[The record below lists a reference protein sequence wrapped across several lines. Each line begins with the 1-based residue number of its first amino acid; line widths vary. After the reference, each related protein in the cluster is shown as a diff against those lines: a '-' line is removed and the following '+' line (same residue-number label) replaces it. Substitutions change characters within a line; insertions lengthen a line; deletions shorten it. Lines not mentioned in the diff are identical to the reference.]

1 LAADGPA
8 RLRHR
13 RRDRDRAAAAT
24 GRRRRG
30 SPTSRRASGRARAR
44 GRARPRAAA
53 VAPSPTAR
61 LAALAVSD
69 ADFYRPVLYTWTPA
83 ASIGALRYTRELLTA
98 TAATG
103 RFVSPFNRALAQVA
117 RTPGAGRALA
127 QALTTD
133 PALIRRRYAW
143 PAPFATVLGLGPRS
157 YGTALVRIELAP
169 EAWIARFDPSAREPF
184 AIVDAAG
191 QPVAMADV
199 LAAPTRLGAIFHVRT
214 DAWQGVAY
222 REYVVVSPAMVAAWS
237 IATPAIRAELAA
249 ERALL
254 ADLELGVAALADDDA
269 TASAVPA
276 WRGGA
281 PAGLAAAWHAALAF
295 DNQRYRPTRANL
307 RRIDRALAA
316 WDPAGAPLVVTRA
329 P

>member
-1 LAADGPA
+1 MGRLGCAIVAAIAIAIGSCHRPAPTRIADLAARVGPSPRA
-8 RLRHR
+8 AVEPP
-13 RRDRDRAAAAT
+13 RAAAA
-24 GRRRRG
+24 
-30 SPTSRRASGRARAR
+30 P
-44 GRARPRAAA
+44 
-53 VAPSPTAR
+53 APSPAAR

-83 ASIGALRYTRELLTA
+83 ASIGSLRYTRELLTA

-143 PAPFATVLGLGPRS
+143 PAPFATVLGLGRRS

-214 DAWQGVAY
+214 DPWQGVAY

-254 ADLELGVAALADDDA
+254 ADLELGVAGLAAEDA
-269 TASAVPA
+269 AASAVPA

-281 PAGLAAAWHAALAF
+281 PTGLAAAWHAALAF

-316 WDPAGAPLVVTRA
+316 WDPAGAPLAVTRA